1 MDCEEGKENGREW
14 TVERRRK
21 TGGNG
26 LWRREGKREGID
38 CGEGKEKGREWTVK
52 RGRKAGGNGL

>member
-1 MDCEEGKENGREW
+1 M
-14 TVERRRK
+14 
-21 TGGNG
+21 GGTELCRG
-26 LWRREGKREGID
+26 EGKREGKD